1 MTVSIQPWLHN
12 IKLFFS
18 HQSSLRKFGRILQA
32 QSRDP
37 LGPKVQNNRKVVR
50 FSFAI
55 YRKIINNYSKRLSK
69 ISWVVSGEQI
79 NYLPKPKAEANNW
92 SARYWQLTIFAK
104 IEFNNCFIIR
114 SASLSFLGIS
124 SGSEAICHFHARAIA
139 KMKKAWFHLRMSR
152 ILFAAKQSWMTLGMS
167 RSFNIWR
174 QLFAGHVL
182 GCRPLKRKKNL

>member
-92 SARYWQLTIFAK
+92 SARHWQLTIFAK

-114 SASLSFLGIS
+114 SASLSFLRNIFGERSDLPFSRKSDRNNEKSLVSFTYEQNI
-124 SGSEAICHFHARAIA
+124 ICSQTKLDDIVYEQ
-139 KMKKAWFHLRMSR
+139 
-152 ILFAAKQSWMTLGMS
+152 I
-167 RSFNIWR
+167 I
-174 QLFAGHVL
+174 
-182 GCRPLKRKKNL
+182 